1 MGTPPSH
8 RIRIQPTPARERR
21 MAPNR
26 NNVVS
31 VGLLRAPHGE
41 AIRTS
46 RATRW
51 SNALRDVVT
60 SARTQIVTVGGFL
73 CSQGRR
79 PPDGIPGPHESTP
92 QSTFR
97 PIRPPADRT
106 MSGLTHR
113 AVPRQSPTAVLRGIS
128 MPGALL
134 PLRRRALKSRRH
146 QPHAPAVPQRG
157 IAVQLSWHQVF
168 WVRRGRAAVCR

>member
-1 MGTPPSH
+1 MGTPTSC
-8 RIRIQPTPARERR
+8 RIRIQPTQPRERR

-41 AIRTS
+41 ANRANRTS

-51 SNALRDVVT
+51 SNALTDVVT

-106 MSGLTHR
+106 FSAVLVSRKTIRLR
-113 AVPRQSPTAVLRGIS
+113 AVCAPTGRTPCG
-128 MPGALL
+128 GAYSVSS
-134 PLRRRALKSRRH
+134 RSKVCNAWLKNT
-146 QPHAPAVPQRG
+146 G
-157 IAVQLSWHQVF
+157 L
-168 WVRRGRAAVCR
+168 VCS